1 MAARPLTEQT
11 CGVSYYEDQVVPR
24 LIDVML
30 GTKAVGQLRK
40 QVAAGLSGEVL
51 EVGFGS
57 GLNVPYYPPAVT
69 RVQAVD
75 PAMVGRKLAA
85 KRIAASRVP
94 VEFVGLDGQHLPVE
108 SGSIDHVL
116 ITWTMCTIPDIET
129 ALAEMRRV
137 LRPGGQMHFIE
148 HGLAPDPKVVRWQHR
163 LNPIENRVAG
173 GCNLNRP
180 IDTLIENA
188 GFSFDQLETFY
199 GKGPKSFSY
208 FYEGVATPA

>member
-1 MAARPLTEQT
+1 
-11 CGVSYYEDQVVPR
+11 VSYYEDQVVPR

-30 GTKAVGQLRK
+30 GTKAVGELRQ
-40 QVAAGLSGEVL
+40 QVASALSGEVL

-69 RVQAVD
+69 RVLAVD
-75 PAMVGRKLAA
+75 PAVVGRKLAA

-94 VEFVGLDGQHLPVE
+94 IEFVGLDGEHLPVE

-129 ALAEMRRV
+129 ALSEMRRV
-137 LRPGGQMHFIE
+137 LRPDGQMHFIE
-148 HGLAPDPKVVRWQHR
+148 HGLAPDAKVAKWQHR
-163 LNPIENRVAG
+163 LNPLENRLAG
-173 GCNLNRP
+173 GCNLDRP

-188 GFSFDQLETFY
+188 GFSFDELKRFY

-208 FYEGVATPA
+208 FYEGVASPA

>member
-1 MAARPLTEQT
+1 
-11 CGVSYYEDQVVPR
+11 
-24 LIDVML
+24 ML
-30 GTKAVGQLRK
+30 GTKALGRLRR
-40 QVAAGLSGEVL
+40 QVASGLSGEVL

-57 GLNVPYYPPAVT
+57 GLNVPYYPPEVA

-75 PAMVGRKLAA
+75 PAAVGRKLAA
-85 KRIAASRVP
+85 ERVAASNVP
-94 VEFVGLDGQHLPVE
+94 IEFVGLDGEHLPVE

-129 ALAEMRRV
+129 ALSEMRRV

-148 HGLAPDPKVVRWQHR
+148 HGLAPDAKVAKWQHR
-163 LNPIENRVAG
+163 LNPLENRLAG

-180 IDTLIENA
+180 ISTLIENA
-188 GFSFDQLETFY
+188 GFSFVELNTFY

-208 FYEGVATPA
+208 FYEGVASPA

>member
-1 MAARPLTEQT
+1 
-11 CGVSYYEDQVVPR
+11 VSYYEDQVVPR
-24 LIDVML
+24 LIDVVL
-30 GTKAVGQLRK
+30 GTKAVGKLRQ
-40 QVAAGLSGEVL
+40 QVAASLSGEVL

-57 GLNVPYYPPAVT
+57 GLNVPYYPPGVT

-94 VEFVGLDGQHLPVE
+94 IDFVGLDGEHLPVA

-116 ITWTMCTIPDIET
+116 ITWTMCTIPNIET

-137 LRPGGQMHFIE
+137 LRPGGQLHFIE
-148 HGLAPDPKVVRWQHR
+148 HGLAPDANVVKWQHR
-163 LNPIENRVAG
+163 LNPIENRLAG

-188 GFSFDQLETFY
+188 GFSFDELETFY

-208 FYEGVATPA
+208 FYEGVASPA

>member
-1 MAARPLTEQT
+1 M
-11 CGVSYYEDQVVPR
+11 SYYEDQVVPR

-30 GTKAVGQLRK
+30 GTKAVGTLRQ
-40 QVAAGLSGEVL
+40 QVASPLSGEVL

-94 VEFVGLDGQHLPVE
+94 IEFVGLDGEHLPVE

-129 ALAEMRRV
+129 ALSEMRRV

-148 HGLAPDPKVVRWQHR
+148 HGLAPDAKVVKWQHR
-163 LNPIENRVAG
+163 LNPLENRLAG

-180 IDTLIENA
+180 IDTLIEGA
-188 GFSFDQLETFY
+188 GFRFDELTTFY

-208 FYEGVATPA
+208 FYEGVASPA

>member
-1 MAARPLTEQT
+1 M
-11 CGVSYYEDQVVPR
+11 SYYEEQVVPR
-24 LIDVML
+24 VIDVML
-30 GTKAVGQLRK
+30 GTKAVGKLR
-40 QVAAGLSGEVL
+40 QEVASALSGEVL

-57 GLNVPYYPPAVT
+57 GLNVPFYPPAVT
-69 RVQAVD
+69 HVQAVD

-85 KRIAASRVP
+85 KRIVASHVP
-94 VEFVGLDGQHLPVE
+94 IEFVGLDGEHLPVE

-129 ALAEMRRV
+129 ALSEMRRV

-148 HGLAPDPKVVRWQHR
+148 HGLAPDANVVKWQHR
-163 LNPIENRVAG
+163 LNPLEKRLAG

-180 IDTLIENA
+180 IDTLIQGA
-188 GFSFDQLETFY
+188 GFRFDELNTFY

-208 FYEGVATPA
+208 FYEGVASPA

>member
-1 MAARPLTEQT
+1 
-11 CGVSYYEDQVVPR
+11 VSYYEDQVVPR

-30 GTKAVGQLRK
+30 GTKAVGKLRQ
-40 QVAAGLSGEVL
+40 QVAASLSGEVL

-57 GLNVPYYPPAVT
+57 GLNVPYYPPGVT

-94 VEFVGLDGQHLPVE
+94 IDFVGLDGEHLPVA

-116 ITWTMCTIPDIET
+116 ITWTMCTIPNIET

-137 LRPGGQMHFIE
+137 LRPGGQLHFIE
-148 HGLAPDPKVVRWQHR
+148 HGLAPDANVVKWQHR
-163 LNPIENRVAG
+163 LNPIENRLAG

-188 GFSFDQLETFY
+188 GFSFDELETFY

-208 FYEGVATPA
+208 FYEGVASPA

>member
-1 MAARPLTEQT
+1 M
-11 CGVSYYEDQVVPR
+11 SYYEDQVVPR

-30 GTKAVGQLRK
+30 GTKAVGKLR
-40 QVAAGLSGEVL
+40 QHVASPLSGEVL

-57 GLNVPYYPPAVT
+57 GLNVPYYPPEVT

-85 KRIAASRVP
+85 KRIAASPVP
-94 VEFVGLDGQHLPVE
+94 IEFVGLDGEQLPVE
-108 SGSIDHVL
+108 SGTIDHVL

-129 ALAEMRRV
+129 ALSEMRRV

-148 HGLAPDPKVVRWQHR
+148 HGLAPDAKVVKWQHR
-163 LNPIENRVAG
+163 LNPLENRLAG

-180 IDTLIENA
+180 IDTLIQGA
-188 GFSFDQLETFY
+188 GFRFDELNRFY

-208 FYEGVATPA
+208 FYEGVASPA

>member
-1 MAARPLTEQT
+1 
-11 CGVSYYEDQVVPR
+11 VSYYEDQVVPR
-24 LIDVML
+24 IIDVVL
-30 GTKAVGQLRK
+30 GTKAVGQLRQ
-40 QVAAGLSGEVL
+40 QVASGLSGDVL

-75 PAMVGRKLAA
+75 PAVVGRKLAA
-85 KRIAASRVP
+85 KRIAASRIP
-94 VEFVGLDGQHLPVE
+94 IEFVGLDGQHLPVE
-108 SGSIDHVL
+108 SDSIDHLL

-129 ALAEMRRV
+129 ALSEMRRV

-148 HGLAPDPKVVRWQHR
+148 HGLAPDVNVVKWQHR
-163 LNPIENRVAG
+163 LNPIENRLAG

-180 IDTLIENA
+180 IDTLIQGA
-188 GFSFDQLETFY
+188 GFRFDELNRFY

-208 FYEGVATPA
+208 FYEGVASPV

>member
-1 MAARPLTEQT
+1 
-11 CGVSYYEDQVVPR
+11 VSYYEEQVVPR
-24 LIDVML
+24 VIDVML
-30 GTKAVGQLRK
+30 GTKAVGKLR
-40 QVAAGLSGEVL
+40 QEVASALSGEVL

-57 GLNVPYYPPAVT
+57 GLNVPFYPPAVT

-94 VEFVGLDGQHLPVE
+94 IEFVGLDGEHLPVE
-108 SGSIDHVL
+108 SSSIDHVL

-129 ALAEMRRV
+129 ALTEMRRV

-148 HGLAPDPKVVRWQHR
+148 HGLAPDANVVKWQHR
-163 LNPIENRVAG
+163 LNPLEKRLAG

-180 IDTLIENA
+180 IDTLIRGA
-188 GFSFDQLETFY
+188 GFRFDELNTFY

-208 FYEGVATPA
+208 FYEGVASPA

>member
-1 MAARPLTEQT
+1 
-11 CGVSYYEDQVVPR
+11 VSYYADQVVPR
-24 LIDVML
+24 LVNAML
-30 GTKAVGQLRK
+30 RNKEFGQLRR

-57 GLNVPYYPPAVT
+57 GLNVPYYPTTIT

-75 PAMVGRKLAA
+75 PATLGRKLAA
-85 KRIAASRVP
+85 ERLAASSVP
-94 VEFVGLDGQHLPVE
+94 IEFVGLDGAQLPVE

-116 ITWTMCTIPDIET
+116 ITWTMCTIPDIAT

-137 LRPGGQMHFIE
+137 LRPGGQLHFVE
-148 HGLAPDPKVVRWQHR
+148 HGLAPDAKVAAWQHR
-163 LNPIENRVAG
+163 LNPLEKRLAG

-180 IDTLIENA
+180 IDQLITQA
-188 GFSFDQLETFY
+188 GFSFDELETFY

-208 FYEGVATPA
+208 LYKGVASPA